1 MKTIRL
7 LLAMLL
13 CGAAVPGAA
22 LAADVAQGF
31 TRVDAAAA
39 RQLVDPAAYGA
50 PTILALW
57 SAECVHCKK
66 NLALFAAMAQADP
79 GLRLVTLAVEAAEAQ
94 LGAIL
99 DRAGVPGARFAYGDD
114 APERLA
120 FAIDPDWR
128 GELPRTL
135 FFDGRGGV
143 KAVSGVVDEARTRAL
158 LGLGALTACA
168 AARPDTLPPTGACP
182 RRPTQ

>member
-1 MKTIRL
+1 MKTTTRL
-7 LLAMLL
+7 APMLIGALL
-13 CGAAVPGAA
+13 CGAAA
-22 LAADVAQGF
+22 LSS
-31 TRVDAAAA
+31 AAAA
-39 RQLVDPAAYGA
+39 GTGTTSAPAAAAPGFVSLDPAGA
-50 PTILALW
+50 RRLVAPSAHAEPTILALW

-66 NLALFAAMAQADP
+66 NLALFAAMAKAQP
-79 GLRLVTLAVEAAEAQ
+79 GLRLITLAVEPADPQ

-99 DRAGVPGARFAYGDD
+99 DRFGVPGARFAYGDD

-143 KAVSGVVDEARTRAL
+143 KAVSGVVDEARVRQL
-158 LGLGALTACA
+158 LGLAGA
-168 AARPDTLPPTGACP
+168 R
-182 RRPTQ
+182 